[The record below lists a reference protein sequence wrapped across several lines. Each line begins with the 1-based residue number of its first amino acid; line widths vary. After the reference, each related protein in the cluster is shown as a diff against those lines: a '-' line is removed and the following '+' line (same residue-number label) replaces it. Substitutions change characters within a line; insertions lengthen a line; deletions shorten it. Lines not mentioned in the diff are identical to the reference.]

1 MITSILDWLGSGMK
15 YLASFHKF
23 FLDAIAIKDKFGIRV
38 EGTKLNLFWF
48 PSVRE
53 VVSRILLVVG

>member
-1 MITSILDWLGSGMK
+1 VITSILDWLGSGMK

-38 EGTKLNLFWF
+38 EGTKLNN
-48 PSVRE
+48 
-53 VVSRILLVVG
+53 LLVSERTRSSE